1 MVPLKSRPVSGTR
14 AMPIGRWV
22 AALLAAGCTA
32 NAPGTAEQRV
42 VIESDGW
49 EIVGDLTLPDRA
61 DRAPV
66 VLTLNGAA
74 GNRSAYEA
82 LAQALADRGVATL
95 RIDLRAHGESTNL
108 GTFTPDVPGATDILD
123 GTERDIQA
131 AQRFLE
137 SNTSVDPARIGIVG
151 ASYSGEAMAMAGRTG
166 GYARAYVALSPG
178 SFSTESAR
186 AIDTSNAA
194 WLFVRSRDERVSWV
208 QISVDSVEVYS
219 HTAEVW
225 VLPGTEHAARILP
238 AHPGLTHR
246 IADWLQAQLTR

>member
-1 MVPLKSRPVSGTR
+1 MSLKSRPAVAKG
-14 AMPIGRWV
+14 AMLTVRWV
-22 AALLAAGCTA
+22 AVFLTAGCATD
-32 NAPGTAEQRV
+32 TQEYAERRV

-49 EIVGDLTLPDRA
+49 EIVGDLTLPAETERV
-61 DRAPV
+61 PV

-108 GTFTPDVPGATDILD
+108 GTFTPDVPGATAILD
-123 GTERDIQA
+123 GSERDIQA
-131 AQRFLE
+131 AVRFLE
-137 SNTSVDPARIGIVG
+137 TQSSIDPARIGIVG
-151 ASYSGEAMAMAGRTG
+151 ASYSGEAMAEAGRAG
-166 GYARAYVALSPG
+166 GYTKAYVALSPG
-178 SFSTESAR
+178 SFSTESAK
-186 AIDTSNAA
+186 AIDGSNAA

-225 VLPGTEHAARILP
+225 IVPGTEHAARILP
-238 AHPGLTHR
+238 VHAGLTRR
-246 IADWLQAQLTR
+246 IADWLQAQLSQ